1 MSSAA
6 APGRIPPETSSSW
19 SLRKNPRDSA
29 LLVPEW
35 SVPCNPLNWEEP
47 QDAYDGAALR
57 DRQGRH
63 AHLHKDIQVRLPAV
77 PCPRLSGL
85 VSLPAQRR
93 CVTECGERF
102 RAQATHPNRGKVEKK
117 LAGPG
122 FSKITKSYSIKFK
135 DDPDPVRHAPAPTPA
150 AFPND
155 PADV

>member
-57 DRQGRH
+57 DRQGRY
-63 AHLHKDIQVRLPAV
+63 AHLHKDIQVRLRARSP
-77 PCPRLSGL
+77 
-85 VSLPAQRR
+85 LPAAPSFLLPLQRR
-93 CVTECGERF
+93 
-102 RAQATHPNRGKVEKK
+102 
-117 LAGPG
+117 
-122 FSKITKSYSIKFK
+122 
-135 DDPDPVRHAPAPTPA
+135 RH
-150 AFPND
+150 
-155 PADV
+155 

>member
-63 AHLHKDIQVRLPAV
+63 AHLHKDIQVRP
-77 PCPRLSGL
+77 
-85 VSLPAQRR
+85 
-93 CVTECGERF
+93 
-102 RAQATHPNRGKVEKK
+102 
-117 LAGPG
+117 
-122 FSKITKSYSIKFK
+122 
-135 DDPDPVRHAPAPTPA
+135 PA
-150 AFPND
+150 ALPTALWSRFSSGGG
-155 PADV
+155 AIH